1 MYLFDHL
8 VGAQQKSRNPEAN
21 IAPGHRCC
29 FNWAGTGVIMAPDI
43 LTDRLRI
50 NDLTPGDAPAL
61 FNYRSDAEVARFQSW
76 LPDSVDDAR
85 AFIVRNASTPFDQN
99 DSWYQ
104 LAVRSAATDELLGDL
119 GVHFLADDGHQVE
132 IGFTIAPAH
141 QRQGFGT
148 LAVVALLD
156 YLFTVLNKHRVFASV
171 DPRNEASM
179 ALLRSVGMRQEAH
192 FRQSLFW
199 KGEWVDD
206 VVLGLL
212 RSEWK
217 NPSTPV
223 CWGPR

>member
-1 MYLFDHL
+1 
-8 VGAQQKSRNPEAN
+8 
-21 IAPGHRCC
+21 
-29 FNWAGTGVIMAPDI
+29 
-43 LTDRLRI
+43 
-50 NDLTPGDAPAL
+50 
-61 FNYRSDAEVARFQSW
+61 
-76 LPDSVDDAR
+76 
-85 AFIVRNASTPFDQN
+85 
-99 DSWYQ
+99 
-104 LAVRSAATDELLGDL
+104 LAVRSAATDELVGDL
-119 GVHFLADDGHQVE
+119 GVHFLADDGHQVQ

-192 FRQSLFW
+192 FRQSLFS

-217 NPSTPV
+217 NPSTPLRS
-223 CWGPR
+223 WAPARHSRIPLLEGIRGEGIARDGRYDNTPR

>member
-1 MYLFDHL
+1 
-8 VGAQQKSRNPEAN
+8 
-21 IAPGHRCC
+21 
-29 FNWAGTGVIMAPDI
+29 MAPDI
-43 LTDRLRI
+43 FTDRLRI
-50 NDLTPGDAPAL
+50 NDLIAVDASAL
-61 FNYRSDAEVARFQSW
+61 FDYRSAAEVAHFQSW

-85 AFIVRNASTPFDQN
+85 AFIVRNASIPFNQN

-104 LAVRSAATDELLGDL
+104 LAVRSAVTNELLGDL

-132 IGFTIAPAH
+132 IGFTIAPAR

-148 LAVVALLD
+148 LAVLALLD

-179 ALLRSVGMRQEAH
+179 ALLKSVGMRQEAH

-206 VVLGLL
+206 VVFGLL

-217 NPSTPV
+217 SPSTPS
-223 CWGPR
+223 RS

>member
-1 MYLFDHL
+1 M
-8 VGAQQKSRNPEAN
+8 S
-21 IAPGHRCC
+21 
-29 FNWAGTGVIMAPDI
+29 PDI
-43 LTDRLRI
+43 LTDCLRI

-61 FNYRSDAEVARFQSW
+61 FNYRSDTEVARFQSW

-99 DSWYQ
+99 DSWHQ
-104 LAVRSAATDELLGDL
+104 LAVRSATTDELVGDL
-119 GVHFLADDGHQVE
+119 GVHFLADDGHQVQ

-156 YLFTVLNKHRVFASV
+156 YLFTVLKKHRVFASV

-179 ALLRSVGMRQEAH
+179 ALLGSVGMRQEAH

-206 VVLGLL
+206 VVFGLL

-223 CWGPR
+223 CGGLR

>member
-1 MYLFDHL
+1 MSHL
-8 VGAQQKSRNPEAN
+8 QLRRQVPFSSSLN
-21 IAPGHRCC
+21 IARKHKCC
-29 FNWAGTGVIMAPDI
+29 DIWDSTGLIMAPDI

-61 FNYRSDAEVARFQSW
+61 FSYHSNSEVARFQSW
-76 LPDSVDDAR
+76 LPNSVSDAL
-85 AFIVRNASTPFDQN
+85 AFIVRNSSMPFNQS

-104 LAVRSAATDELLGDL
+104 LAVRSAAADVLLGDL
-119 GVHFLADDGHQVE
+119 GLHFLADDDHQVE

-141 QRQGFGT
+141 QRKGVGT

-171 DPRNEASM
+171 DPRNEASI
-179 ALLRSVGMRQEAH
+179 ALLRKTGMRQEAH

-206 VVLGLL
+206 MVFGLL

-217 NPSTPV
+217 NQSIP
-223 CWGPR
+223 PRS

>member
-1 MYLFDHL
+1 
-8 VGAQQKSRNPEAN
+8 
-21 IAPGHRCC
+21 
-29 FNWAGTGVIMAPDI
+29 MAPDI

-50 NDLTPGDAPAL
+50 NDLTPGDA
-61 FNYRSDAEVARFQSW
+61 DAEVARFQSW

-104 LAVRSAATDELLGDL
+104 LAVRSAATDELVGDL

-141 QRQGFGT
+141 QRQGLGT

-223 CWGPR
+223 CGGPR

>member
-1 MYLFDHL
+1 
-8 VGAQQKSRNPEAN
+8 
-21 IAPGHRCC
+21 
-29 FNWAGTGVIMAPDI
+29 MAPDI

-61 FNYRSDAEVARFQSW
+61 FNYRSDTEVARFQSW
-76 LPDSVDDAR
+76 LPDSVEDAR

-217 NPSTPV
+217 YPSTPV
-223 CWGPR
+223 CGGPR